1 MKKFNNY
8 INSNVLFNVANL
20 NSTSLGIKIIAG
32 IFTSKAIAIFIGAEG
47 LALIGNLSNFLKAV
61 QSFSVLGFYKGIV
74 KYIGE
79 YKDDN
84 ERLSEILSTSFYVGF
99 ISTML
104 AAFLSYYN
112 ADFINNFLFS
122 ADYNYTNA
130 IKILAIAMPFY
141 GLNLFC
147 FSIMNGFSKY
157 RILLVI
163 SIIGQIAS
171 LLVTLLLIWQYKIE
185 GAMIAIAITPALIFL
200 ITLVGILFRKNLIS
214 FVKITKVSSDIL
226 VKLSPY
232 SIMAITSVVA
242 VPIVLILIRNYI
254 IGEIGLKEAGYW
266 EAMNRISD
274 YYLMF
279 VNSLIALYLVPKLK
293 TIDTK
298 KAFRIE
304 VVNFYKSLLPYF
316 GGLLVLMY
324 LLRRYVIQL
333 IFTEEFLPAE
343 DLFLW
348 QLLGDFIRVLGMVI
362 AYQFLAKKMFSH
374 FIILEVFLFTTLYFS
389 SIYLVD
395 VFGLKGAVMGHF
407 FTYLMYFGIVL
418 LLFSSSLFGV
428 ISEDENL

>member
-8 INSNVLFNVANL
+8 INSNVLFKVANL

-32 IFTSKAIAIFIGAEG
+32 IFTSKAIAVFIGAEG
-47 LALIGNLSNFLKAV
+47 LALIGNLGNFLKAA
-61 QSFSVLGFYKGIV
+61 QSFSALGFYKGVV
-74 KYIGE
+74 KYVGE
-79 YKDDN
+79 FKDKNDK
-84 ERLSEILSTSFYVGF
+84 LSEVLSTSFYVGF
-99 ISTML
+99 FSTML
-104 AAFLSYYN
+104 TAFLCYYN
-112 ADFINNFLFS
+112 AGFISEFLFS
-122 ADYNYTNA
+122 SDYAYV
-130 IKILAIAMPFY
+130 IKILAIALPFY
-141 GLNLFC
+141 SLNLFC

-157 RILLVI
+157 KILLII

-171 LLVTLLLIWQYKIE
+171 LLVTLLLIWQDKID
-185 GAMIAIAITPALIFL
+185 GAIVAIAITPALVFL

-214 FVKITKVSSDIL
+214 LVKITKVSSDIMT
-226 VKLSPY
+226 KLGPY
-232 SIMAITSVVA
+232 SIMAITSAVA

-254 IGEIGLKEAGYW
+254 IREVGLKEAGYW

-298 KAFRIE
+298 KDFRTEII
-304 VVNFYKSLLPYF
+304 NFYKSVLPYF

-324 LLRRYVIQL
+324 VLRKYVIRL
-333 IFTEEFLPAE
+333 IFSEEFSPAE

-348 QLLGDFIRVLGMVI
+348 QLLGDFIRVLAMVI

-374 FIILEVFLFTTLYFS
+374 FIILEIFLFTTLYFS
-389 SIYLVD
+389 SVYLVD
-395 VFGLKGAVMGHF
+395 VFGLEGAVMGHF
-407 FTYLMYFGIVL
+407 FTHLMHFGIVL

-428 ISEDENL
+428 ITDEDD